1 MKTVINKT
9 HEPIKVPLPR
19 GKVLHLGP
27 NKSGKIA
34 HQDLEHP
41 PLKLLIEEKKI
52 AVEDDEAVG
61 TGKRAPYDGPGKP
74 SRFTGDR

>member
-1 MKTVINKT
+1 MKIIVNKT
-9 HEPIKVPLPR
+9 HAPIKVPLPR

-52 AVEDDEAVG
+52 AVEDDGPAG
-61 TGKRAPYDGPGKP
+61 TSKRAPYDGPGKP

>member
-1 MKTVINKT
+1 VKIVVNKT
-9 HEPIKVPLPR
+9 HAPIKVPLPR

-27 NKSGKIA
+27 DKSGKIA

-41 PLKLLIEEKKI
+41 PLKRLIEEKTI
-52 AVEDDEAVG
+52 EVEDDGSADSTE
-61 TGKRAPYDGPGKP
+61 KAPYDGPGKP